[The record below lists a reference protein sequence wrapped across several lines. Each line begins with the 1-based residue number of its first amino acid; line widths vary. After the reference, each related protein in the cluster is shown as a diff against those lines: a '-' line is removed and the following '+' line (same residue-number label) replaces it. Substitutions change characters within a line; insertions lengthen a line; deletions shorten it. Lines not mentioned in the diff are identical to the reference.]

1 MASSFSTAT
10 STWPQRMC
18 ACGYGHCFVKVSR
31 SHKNPGR
38 AYYVCPRPVQ
48 CVNWIGWC
56 DESGTRIPDH
66 DSRSTDVMQLR
77 ADVVNIFNTLRV
89 MKTVICVL
97 CIMVI
102 ILLLRM

>member
-1 MASSFSTAT
+1 MAFSFSTAT
-10 STWPQRMC
+10 LTWPQRMC

-31 SHKNPGR
+31 SHKNLGR
-38 AYYVCPRPVQ
+38 AYYACPQPVQ

-56 DESGTRIPDH
+56 DESGRRSLGH
-66 DSRSTDVMQLR
+66 DSWSTDVMQLR
-77 ADVVNIFNTLRV
+77 ADVVHIINTSRV